1 MRKVFLLSALIALV
15 FSSCQKQPKADFT
28 MSKTECYVG
37 ESVTLT
43 STSTDAS
50 SYDWECDFQKMST
63 EKSFTYTPDSY
74 DSYGSGAKFIALTV
88 KSKNGKKTSYISKT
102 LTIKN
107 QNEAFKGY
115 FTGNGSSGCELS
127 SLYIDTDID
136 NQIKFDLGDGFVY
149 AVVNSTKSATLIS
162 DNYYSIDANGSVLSI
177 TGGSVSVNGNTITL
191 TVNFSY
197 YDTTD
202 NSTTSSSCTS
212 VFTK

>member
-1 MRKVFLLSALIALV
+1 MRKTILLSALTILAL
-15 FSSCQKQPKADFT
+15 SSCQKQPKADFT

-50 SYDWECDFQKMST
+50 SYSWECDFVNKST

-74 DSYGSGAKFIALTV
+74 GYGSKIIALTV

-102 LTIKN
+102 LTVKN

-115 FTGNGSSGCELS
+115 LTGNGNSGCELS
-127 SLYIDTDID
+127 SLFIDTYLD
-136 NQIKFDLGDGFVY
+136 NQIKFDLGDGYVY
-149 AVVNSTKSATLIS
+149 AVVNSTKSATIIS
-162 DNYYSIDANGSVLSI
+162 NSTYWVDTDGSTQSI

-197 YDTTD
+197 YDATD
-202 NSTTSSSCTS
+202 YSTTSSSCTS